1 MNIIS
6 QMTWA
11 RSITSE
17 VESTVEGAVEEDIE
31 AGTSKVES
39 TVDGVSRGL
48 AMIVI
53 FQHVKHA

>member
-1 MNIIS
+1 MKWS
-6 QMTWA
+6 QQLK
-11 RSITSE
+11 E
-17 VESTVEGAVEEDIE
+17 QLEEDIE